1 MTAQITT
8 QTQEVAGGRLATSAQ
23 PSRVPS
29 FSPLW
34 FPSSPTPQPTSAAYV
49 LDTPDALLEGLR
61 CFMASRPLRAI
72 LLFQAM
78 TLSRHPLT

>member
-1 MTAQITT
+1 MIDRITT

-23 PSRVPS
+23 PPRVPS

-34 FPSSPTPQPTSAAYV
+34 FPSSPTPQPISAVPV

-61 CFMASRPLRAI
+61 CFTASRPLRAI
-72 LLFQAM
+72 LLFQTT
-78 TLSRHPLT
+78 TLSKHPLT